1 MTNVYFRQLLQWI
14 VDRRCQFLGWF
25 FLICLR
31 AVLIK
36 IHKQEVRL
44 FVPGF
49 SCEVHEARKTVGHT
63 RIKVIRPES
72 VYDCNFLIQENDV
85 YVAICFV
92 FTTCNN
98 EFYWISTSSL
108 FLIGLEGIPS
118 SLRGNMSC
126 HFHIVSSHGFWVHSI
141 STNSILWK

>member
-1 MTNVYFRQLLQWI
+1 MSIFVSCCNELLTDDVSFW
-14 VDRRCQFLGWF
+14 GGF

-44 FVPGF
+44 IVPGF

-98 EFYWISTSSL
+98 EFYWISTSSV

-118 SLRGNMSC
+118 SLRA
-126 HFHIVSSHGFWVHSI
+126 
-141 STNSILWK
+141 

>member
-1 MTNVYFRQLLQWI
+1 MYPVLVPTAKDLKLKRKPSKTDKCLFSSAVAMNCWQTMSVFG
-14 VDRRCQFLGWF
+14 VV

-72 VYDCNFLIQENDV
+72 VDDCNFLIQENDV

-92 FTTCNN
+92 FTTCND
-98 EFYWISTSSL
+98 EFYWISTSSV
-108 FLIGLEGIPS
+108 FLIGWEVFRVVNARKLK
-118 SLRGNMSC
+118 
-126 HFHIVSSHGFWVHSI
+126 H
-141 STNSILWK
+141 